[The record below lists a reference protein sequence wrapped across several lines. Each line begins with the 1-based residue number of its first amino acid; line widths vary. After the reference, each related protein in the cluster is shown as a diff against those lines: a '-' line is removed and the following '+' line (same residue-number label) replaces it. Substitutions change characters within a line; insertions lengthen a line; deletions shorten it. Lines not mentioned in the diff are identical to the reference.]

1 MTDTTDVITALSDFY
16 TPEEAQEWL
25 YRPNILLQGE
35 APIDLLETGRKARLM
50 QVITQVTDGIYI

>member
-16 TPEEAQEWL
+16 TPAEAQEWL

-50 QVITQVTDGIYI
+50 QVIAQVTDGIYI